1 MADDIK
7 RLNYFTGQFLEAQ
20 DFLDE
25 QSYHIDMRRRLNA
38 SLRGSGILDGGF
50 KVDIKS
56 QSTETAPAIITV
68 GAGFGVDNQGQ
79 ELVILSK
86 LEKEIPLNDLNSNKN
101 KTIAVYLGY
110 QQLET
115 DSKTSTDA
123 SGITRWTERP
133 KITLQSSADSA
144 PADMIRLENII
155 VDQNGQ
161 ISITDKITLDKPG
174 GVSITDKPVR
184 QLASLWVDGNVG
196 IGTKNPASKLEV
208 SGTLKVSGNGHIEVP
223 GQTNE
228 NDAAIILGRSSGDPG
243 SVFIVP
249 KLGTGG
255 YNSLSQEG
263 DFGLFWRANSKQD
276 AGNLVI
282 GPWNDT
288 TAGIKITASGNV
300 GIGTA
305 TPQLQLH
312 VEGGSEM
319 HSGGN
324 GAGVSFSDRD
334 KGFVTSPTA
343 GERWVWFAQGGTA
356 RLWSGSDKLS
366 ITADG
371 NVGVNGD
378 IAIDGKHA
386 LRGSDSW
393 LRLNQDFAFSSG
405 VHTPGLFAPV
415 SLNVGG
421 VGGWANPG
429 NGNATIAGDI
439 AIGGKHALRGSDSW
453 LRLNQDFAFSSGV
466 HTPGLFAPESLN
478 VGGVGGWNNPG
489 NGNATFAGDVS
500 IGGKVGIGTAT
511 PEQMLSVLSGLNV
524 DHAHANGGTLQPGIT
539 FGNTSGEGISSNRSG
554 GGVNPY
560 GLDFYAGGLVRLS
573 INNAGNVGVNGD
585 IAIDGKHAF
594 RGSDPWLRLNQD
606 NAFSSGVHTP
616 GLFAPMSLNVGGVGG
631 WGNPGNGNATI
642 AGDIAIGGK
651 LSNLNVAEA
660 DGFAYVGCHD
670 FLIGHSTRRGT
681 PGRAL
686 VDSSNTLIL
695 NYGPDWANVSIGGTV
710 KTPSSRQLKENIQTL
725 PSQLA
730 KQIISTL
737 EPVSFTYKHDSLKS
751 QCLGFIAEDAPT
763 EVASSNYDAIIMNH
777 IVTALTRV
785 VKDQEQTIAEL
796 AVQVNL
802 LRNKNA

>member
-1 MADDIK
+1 MANDIK
-7 RLNYFTGQFLEAQ
+7 RLNYFTGQFLEAV
-20 DFLDE
+20 DFSDE
-25 QSYHIDMRRRLNA
+25 QSYHIEMRRRLNA
-38 SLRGSGILDGGF
+38 SLRGPGILDGGF
-50 KVDIKS
+50 KVDIKN
-56 QSTETAPAIITV
+56 QSTDTAPAIITV
-68 GAGFGVDNQGQ
+68 GAGLGVDNLGQ
-79 ELVILSK
+79 ELVILSP
-86 LEKEIPLNDLNSNKN
+86 LEKEIPLNDLNTYKG
-101 KTIAVYLGY
+101 KTVAVYLGY
-110 QQLET
+110 QQVET

-133 KITLQSSADSA
+133 KITLQSAADSA
-144 PADMIRLENII
+144 PADMVRLENII

-161 ISITDKITLDKPG
+161 ISITDKITLDKPD

-196 IGTKNPASKLEV
+196 IGTKSPASKLEV
-208 SGTLKVSGNGHIEVP
+208 SGTLKISGNGHIEVP
-223 GQTNE
+223 SQTNE

-243 SVFIVP
+243 SLFIVP

-255 YNSLSQEG
+255 YNGLSQEG
-263 DFGLFWRANSKQD
+263 DFGLFWRTNSKQD

-300 GIGTA
+300 GIGTTNPERTLDIA
-305 TPQLQLH
+305 
-312 VEGGSEM
+312 GSIRGTGEIQTTSANAFRM
-319 HSGGN
+319 VQGDYGLFLRNDGTNTYLLLTKAGDQYGN
-324 GAGVSFSDRD
+324 WNDLR
-334 KGFVTSPTA
+334 P
-343 GERWVWFAQGGTA
+343 
-356 RLWSGSDKLS
+356 LS
-366 ITADG
+366 INNATGGVYLG

-405 VHTPGLFAPV
+405 VHTPGLFAPK

-421 VGGWANPG
+421 VGGWSNPG
-429 NGNATIAGDI
+429 DGNATIAG
-439 AIGGKHALRGSDSW
+439 
-453 LRLNQDFAFSSGV
+453 N
-466 HTPGLFAPESLN
+466 
-478 VGGVGGWNNPG
+478 
-489 NGNATFAGDVS
+489 VS
-500 IGGKVGIGTAT
+500 IGGEIQTT
-511 PEQMLSVLSGLNV
+511 S
-524 DHAHANGGTLQPGIT
+524 ANAFRMVQ
-539 FGNTSGEGISSNRSG
+539 GNYGSFFRNDGSDTYLLLTNA
-554 GGVNPY
+554 GVPY
-560 GLDFYAGGLVRLS
+560 GGWNDLRPLR
-573 INNAGNVGVNGD
+573 INNA
-585 IAIDGKHAF
+585 
-594 RGSDPWLRLNQD
+594 S
-606 NAFSSGVHTP
+606 
-616 GLFAPMSLNVGGVGG
+616 GGVYL
-631 WGNPGNGNATI
+631 GNLDVSDNFTATI
-642 AGDIAIGGK
+642 RCGD
-651 LSNLNVAEA
+651 
-660 DGFAYVGCHD
+660 FCM
-670 FLIGHSTRRGT
+670 GHSSRRGT

-686 VDSSNTLIL
+686 VDGSNTLHL
-695 NYGPDWANVSIGGTV
+695 NYGADWANVSIGGKV
-710 KTPSSRQLKENIQTL
+710 STPSSRQLKENIQTL